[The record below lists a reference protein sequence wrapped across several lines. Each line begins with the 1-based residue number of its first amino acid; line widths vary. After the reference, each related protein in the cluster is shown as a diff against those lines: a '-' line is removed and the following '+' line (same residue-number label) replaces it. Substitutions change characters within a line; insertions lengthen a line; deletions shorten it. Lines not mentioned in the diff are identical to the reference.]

1 MKRVPIGEFSRM
13 THLSIKTLRHYH
25 DVNLLA
31 PDAIDPSTG
40 YRYYATSQIP
50 AAQVIRRLRVLGV
63 PVDEVRSILAATD
76 PEGRARIIGAHLERL
91 ERQLEQTTAAVA
103 SLRAV
108 LDCPNVPL
116 QIDHRTVPDTHAVAI
131 SERVRHEGI
140 LSWWRA
146 AFIEIRDAMRALG
159 VEREGPAGGLYH
171 TELFSQ
177 EEGDATVFIPVR
189 GPTRTVGRVAPIIIP
204 AAELAVT
211 LHAGSHE
218 LFLRATL
225 PFHNSP
231 GTRKTTFGSELP
243 AFFQFLRVARC
254 ALLGLYSAGGQSQ
267 SNGRNQDQP
276 NHFGYPLFDKEK

>member
-25 DVNLLA
+25 DVDLLA

-40 YRYYATSQIP
+40 YRYYAISQIR
-50 AAQVIRRLRVLGV
+50 AAQVIRRLRALEV

-76 PEGRARIIGAHLERL
+76 PERRGRVISAHLERL

-103 SLRAV
+103 SLRAL
-108 LDCPNVPL
+108 LDCTNVPL
-116 QIDHRTVPDTHAVAI
+116 QIDYRTVPDTHALAI

-146 AFIEIRDAMRALG
+146 AFTEIRDAIRTLG
-159 VEREGPAGGLYH
+159 VEPEGPAGGLYH
-171 TELFSQ
+171 TELFLQ

-189 GPTRTVGRVAPIIIP
+189 EPRRTVGRAAPIVIP

-211 LHAGSHE
+211 LHAGSHDDIDRTYGALGAYVQE
-218 LFLRATL
+218 HEIGIDGPVREFYLVDRFQTDAAAEWRTEIGWPIFQARA
-225 PFHNSP
+225 
-231 GTRKTTFGSELP
+231 R
-243 AFFQFLRVARC
+243 
-254 ALLGLYSAGGQSQ
+254 
-267 SNGRNQDQP
+267 
-276 NHFGYPLFDKEK
+276 